1 MNYYIMAKNSLRR
14 NMRKQITFLIT
25 CIISSTLLFLYTTL
39 IYNNGTVLISLPL
52 VFGSLIFTA
61 SLGNIIILLSFFTI
75 YSYSSYIKLRST
87 EFKIMLLIGTTKSEL
102 ALCLLFENLIL
113 MFVCMSIGIL
123 LGTIF
128 SKFFFLLV
136 INYLNFPNLGISLSS
151 VNYMSTFEFFI
162 IIYVIITLR
171 TTYLLKDMHTVNN
184 FIVIKPKNI
193 ISKKIKLIIY
203 LFFIITDVCCMI
215 YQTRIGSNSFYLYT
229 WIDCLL
235 MIYGLVFYGNKLIPL
250 AINKGHH
257 FHKNIFLL
265 IKQSATNIE
274 KDKVFIFILACVSF
288 LFINFNLICEYAIS
302 INHSVMSINELKVLR
317 LITFLT
323 NLLFFTISS
332 SITYFKFQMELVNIN
347 KYFKQ
352 LYMIGIT
359 KEEFDLLIIYRLRS
373 LFFLPCTLCAITS
386 IILVLTMH
394 IQHVNLNEFIIV
406 TSYFFNIYDYK
417 KAVRLYMESFPL

>member
-1 MNYYIMAKNSLRR
+1 MNYFIMAKNSLKR
-14 NMRKQITFLIT
+14 NIRKQITFLIT
-25 CIISSTLLFLYTTL
+25 CIISGTLIFLYTTL
-39 IYNNGTVLISLPL
+39 IYNNGAVLISRPRVLN
-52 VFGSLIFTA
+52 SIIFTA
-61 SLGNIIILLSFFTI
+61 SLGNIIMLLSFFTI
-75 YSYSSYIKLRST
+75 YSYTSYIRLRRT
-87 EFKIMLLIGTTKSEL
+87 EFKIMLLIGTTKNEL

-113 MFVCMSIGIL
+113 MFVCMTLGIL

-136 INYLNFPNLGISLSS
+136 TTYLNFPNLGVSLSS
-151 VNYMSTFEFFI
+151 INYMSTFEFFI

-171 TTYLLKDMHTVNN
+171 TTHLLKDIHTVNN
-184 FIVIKPKNI
+184 FIVRKSRKI
-193 ISKKIKLIIY
+193 IGKKIKLIIY

-215 YQTRIGSNSFYLYT
+215 YQTRIGSNNYSIYT

-235 MIYGLVFYGNKLIPL
+235 MIYGLVFYGIKFMPL

-257 FHKNIFLL
+257 FNKNIFLL
-265 IKQSATNIE
+265 IKHSATNIE
-274 KDKVFIFILACVSF
+274 KDRVFIFILTCVSF
-288 LFINFNLICEYAIS
+288 LFINFNLICEYVTFIKYS
-302 INHSVMSINELKVLR
+302 IISINELKVLR
-317 LITFLT
+317 LITFLI

-332 SITYFKFQMELVNIN
+332 SITYFKFQMELVTIN
-347 KYFKQ
+347 KYFKK

-394 IQHVNLNEFIIV
+394 IQYVNLNEFIIV
-406 TSYFFNIYDYK
+406 TSYFFNIYAYK
-417 KAVRLYMESFPL
+417 KAVRLYMESSPL

>member
-14 NMRKQITFLIT
+14 NIRKQITFLIT

-61 SLGNIIILLSFFTI
+61 SLGNIIMLLSFFTI
-75 YSYSSYIKLRST
+75 YSYTSYIKLRST
-87 EFKIMLLIGTTKSEL
+87 EFKIMLLIGTTKNEL

-136 INYLNFPNLGISLSS
+136 INYLNFSNLGVSLSS
-151 VNYMSTFEFFI
+151 INYMSTFEFFI

-184 FIVIKPKNI
+184 FIIIKPKKI
-193 ISKKIKLIIY
+193 IGKKIKLIIY
-203 LFFIITDVCCMI
+203 LFFIITNVCFMI
-215 YQTRIGSNSFYLYT
+215 YQTRIGSNSYSIYT

-235 MIYGLVFYGNKLIPL
+235 MIYGLVFYGNKLTPL

-288 LFINFNLICEYAIS
+288 LFINFNLICEYAIF
-302 INHSVMSINELKVLR
+302 IKHSVMSINELKVLR

-406 TSYFFNIYDYK
+406 TSYFFNIYAYK